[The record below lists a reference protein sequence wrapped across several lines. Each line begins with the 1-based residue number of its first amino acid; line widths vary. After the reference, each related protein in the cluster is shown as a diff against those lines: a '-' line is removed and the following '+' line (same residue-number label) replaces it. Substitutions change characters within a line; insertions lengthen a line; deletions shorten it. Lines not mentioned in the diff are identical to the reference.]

1 MLRFFDKEGRDIT
14 EEFTS
19 TRQYCAN
26 PGCLGE
32 PWCSAWGIYQAQ
44 EPEQTV
50 PESASTR
57 MEVSGSG
64 DMEQGIDH
72 ILLELSQQLESHSPT
87 GRLQQPHPT
96 AAHTPY

>member
-26 PGCLGE
+26 PSCLGE
-32 PWCSAWGIYQAQ
+32 PWCSAWGICQAQ

-50 PESASTR
+50 PESASTI
-57 MEVSGSG
+57 SGNG
-64 DMEQGIDH
+64 DMEQEIDH
-72 ILLELSQQLESHSPT
+72 ILL
-87 GRLQQPHPT
+87 
-96 AAHTPY
+96 